1 MPRSRTLLIV
11 LKIGAKLVVGVASS
25 DYNSA
30 ESTKDVLCRIVTPI
44 VGESRS
50 LSLPNSKYFS
60 SFFVKGATFVFYI
73 FPPLENE
80 GSFRILSDCASS

>member
-25 DYNSA
+25 NYNSA

-44 VGESRS
+44 VGES
-50 LSLPNSKYFS
+50 
-60 SFFVKGATFVFYI
+60 
-73 FPPLENE
+73 
-80 GSFRILSDCASS
+80 

>member
-25 DYNSA
+25 NYNSA

-60 SFFVKGATFVFYI
+60 SFFVKGATFVF
-73 FPPLENE
+73 PSLENE

>member
-25 DYNSA
+25 NYNSA

-60 SFFVKGATFVFYI
+60 SFFVKGATFVF
-73 FPPLENE
+73 PPLENE
-80 GSFRILSDCASS
+80 GSFPILSDCASS